1 MTLREL
7 RAFVVSVVSRSEK
20 SWSVAVSVF
29 VPNTAS
35 LVAPLLRHLPAALAN
50 IAPERADELRAV
62 SEGLSLAIVDDPKF
76 VCHYTP
82 KAKVITISTGVIEVL
97 WAASHA
103 YIVLHARVLAQE
115 PVVQPLVV
123 DRHADRDV
131 SDAMVLLKWCF
142 NRLVEKTSAAW
153 PDELLRPI
161 ESPPN
166 GSPENAAD
174 ELALCAVA
182 FLLHHELAHH
192 RLGHPFTMDLPWK
205 LDQERDADYAAA
217 DWILQGVAEDD
228 ARFTKRALG
237 IATALAV
244 LAAYGVHTD
253 RHGGE
258 THPPSFDRLFHTLSR
273 HIRDDGNEVW
283 AFVVGILNLHMTEA
297 GFTLPS
303 VIHTSFKSCLDS
315 YVEILAEDAARA
327 AS

>member
-1 MTLREL
+1 
-7 RAFVVSVVSRSEK
+7 
-20 SWSVAVSVF
+20 VSVF

-35 LVAPLLRHLPAALAN
+35 FVAPLLRHLPAALVD

-82 KAKVITISTGVIEVL
+82 NAKLISISTGVIEVL

-103 YIVLHARVLAQE
+103 YLVLHERVLAQKH
-115 PVVQPLVV
+115 V
-123 DRHADRDV
+123 DPHADHVV
-131 SDAMVLLKWCF
+131 SDAIVLLEWGFKRF
-142 NRLVEKTSAAW
+142 VEKTNAAW
-153 PDELLRPI
+153 PDELPRP
-161 ESPPN
+161 
-166 GSPENAAD
+166 PENAAD

-182 FLLHHELAHH
+182 FILHHELAHH
-192 RLGHPFTMDLPWK
+192 RLGHPVTMDLPWK

-253 RHGGE
+253 RHDGE
-258 THPPSFDRLFHTLSR
+258 THPRSFDRLFHTLSR
-273 HIRDDGNEVW
+273 HIRDDCDKVW
-283 AFVVGILNLHMTEA
+283 AFVVGILELHMTNA
-297 GFTLPS
+297 GFKLPS
-303 VIHTSFKSCLDS
+303 VIHSSFKSCVDS
-315 YVEILAEDAARA
+315 YVEILAAKAVP
-327 AS
+327 

>member
-1 MTLREL
+1 
-7 RAFVVSVVSRSEK
+7 VSVL
-20 SWSVAVSVF
+20 

-35 LVAPLLRHLPAALAN
+35 LVAPLLRQLPSALVN
-50 IAPERADELRAV
+50 IAPEREGELRAV
-62 SEGLSLAIVDDPKF
+62 SEGLSLAIVDDPMF

-82 KAKVITISTGVIEVL
+82 RAKRITISSGAVEVL

-103 YIVLHARVLAQE
+103 YIVLHDRILAQTHLAE
-115 PVVQPLVV
+115 PLAV
-123 DRHADRDV
+123 DLHADRVV
-131 SDAMVLLKWCF
+131 SDAVVLLRWGF
-142 NRLVEKTSAAW
+142 DRFVAKTSAAW

-161 ESPPN
+161 DSPPY

-192 RLGHPFTMDLPWK
+192 RLGHPLTMDLPWK

-217 DWILQGVAEDD
+217 DWILQGVPEDD

-244 LAAYGVHTD
+244 SAAYGVHTD
-253 RHGGE
+253 RHDGE
-258 THPPSFDRLFHTLSR
+258 THPRSFDRLFHTLSR
-273 HIRDDGNEVW
+273 HIRDDGNKVW
-283 AFVVGILNLHMTEA
+283 AFVVGILALHMTDA

-303 VIHTSFKSCLDS
+303 VIHASFKSCVDS
-315 YVEILAEDAARA
+315 YVEILAAKAAT
-327 AS
+327 